1 MTKKSSRY
9 YLLHGIVLS
18 VVALLFLLSYAVT
31 TSLTVTNE
39 KKQEN
44 LEYVSYEILTDNI
57 MPVSK
62 EEQTQTTNTLIRP
75 YTRENISIGKNYYDY
90 QEESE
95 NQEESIIY
103 YENTYF
109 QNTGVD
115 YVSEEIFDVNSVE
128 SGKVI
133 SITTDD
139 ITGTT
144 IKIEHENNLISVYQ
158 SVKDVQVK
166 EKEEVTQGQKIATSG
181 TNNINSKLG
190 NHLHFELYKDN
201 ILVNPEKFFTNQ
213 GN

>member
-1 MTKKSSRY
+1 MTKKNSRY

-18 VVALLFLLSYAVT
+18 VVALLCLLSYAVT
-31 TSLTVTNE
+31 TSLTVTSD
-39 KKQEN
+39 KTLEN
-44 LEYVSYEILTDNI
+44 LEYVSYEVLTDNI

-62 EEQTQTTNTLIRP
+62 EESQTNQTIIRP
-75 YTRENISIGKNYYDY
+75 YIDENVTIGKTYYDSK
-90 QEESE
+90 EESE
-95 NQEESIIY
+95 SQEESIIY
-103 YENTYF
+103 YENTYI

-115 YVSEEIFDVNSVE
+115 YVSKEIFNVNAVAN
-128 SGKVI
+128 GKVI

-144 IKIEHENNLISVYQ
+144 IKIEHENNIISIYQ

-166 EKEEVTQGQKIATSG
+166 EKDEVSQGQTIATSG

-201 ILVNPEKFFTNQ
+201 ILVNPENFFTTQ